1 MVLGADFY
9 AIGCKSSV
17 AIKDLY
23 SGATDGVLPG
33 EPVLYIYNF
42 WNNVWRSREL
52 PNSPA
57 CGQGSL
63 MAVRGTQLIVYGEL
77 ADTLNTSAYADQQQ
91 SMSS

>member
-1 MVLGADFY
+1 MAV
-9 AIGCKSSV
+9 
-17 AIKDLY
+17 KDLY
-23 SGATDGVLPG
+23 SGATDGVTPG

-42 WNNVWRSREL
+42 WKNVWRSREL

-77 ADTLNTSAYADQQQ
+77 ADTLNTSAYAEQL
-91 SMSS
+91 SHCCSLSSVSVPV